1 MYFAIVG
8 LQLDLVR
15 HFDPVFFVWFLV
27 FACAAKAASVYLGAR
42 LGGEGRR
49 GARNLAVATN
59 ARGGPGIVLASVAY
73 SAGIIGQEF
82 YACLVMLAIVTSL
95 LAGSW
100 LGRVVRSRQPL
111 RDERP
116 VPAPR

>member
-1 MYFAIVG
+1 
-8 LQLDLVR
+8 
-15 HFDPVFFVWFLV
+15 
-27 FACAAKAASVYLGAR
+27 
-42 LGGEGRR
+42 
-49 GARNLAVATN
+49 
-59 ARGGPGIVLASVAY
+59 VAY

-116 VPAPR
+116 VAAAP